1 MTISKEQLLTRK
13 EDIKKDFDM
22 LVKQID
28 EQELKIKSMKNN
40 LNALSGASQ
49 QCDLFL
55 KELED
60 KNEMPR
66 DKEQALNIATSQGDK
81 MSKLTLQELNGLSPR
96 ARKAHEDSHGV
107 ISEILT
113 ENPNE
118 IKEVEIDLFDE
129 VKETKKG
136 KKNEKL

>member
-1 MTISKEQLLTRK
+1 MTISKDQLIARK
-13 EDIKKDFDM
+13 EEIKKDFDT

-60 KNEMPR
+60 KDAPMPR
-66 DKEQALNIATSQGDK
+66 EKEAALQLATS
-81 MSKLTLQELNGLSPR
+81 S
-96 ARKAHEDSHGV
+96 
-107 ISEILT
+107 
-113 ENPNE
+113 
-118 IKEVEIDLFDE
+118 
-129 VKETKKG
+129 
-136 KKNEKL
+136 

>member
-13 EDIKKDFDM
+13 EDIEKDFDT

-28 EQELKIKSMKNN
+28 EQELKIKTMKNN
-40 LNALSGASQ
+40 LNALAGASQ

-66 DKEQALNIATSQGDK
+66 DKEQALNIATS
-81 MSKLTLQELNGLSPR
+81 
-96 ARKAHEDSHGV
+96 
-107 ISEILT
+107 
-113 ENPNE
+113 
-118 IKEVEIDLFDE
+118 
-129 VKETKKG
+129 
-136 KKNEKL
+136 